1 MDAPNPD
8 SGEEWFHTNTQ
19 PFNALDAQNRCKGAE
34 EVTEQ

>member
-19 PFNALDAQNRCKGAE
+19 PFNALDAQTAARA
-34 EVTEQ
+34 QRR